1 MSETMTQLD
10 PILEIANFTRMTGSF
25 FAKDLNALSDE
36 AYLEKK
42 AETCRTMQD
51 IVAECVTINQYMVA
65 ELNGETFPEF
75 GEATAANMEAVK
87 TRAAGMEL
95 IASTANALADATL
108 ANRDKMG
115 NMTMAPWKEE
125 ITLFMMLTITAAHM
139 MYHDGQVTYLQQ
151 LCGDDKMHWFD
162 EA

>member
-1 MSETMTQLD
+1 MTQLD

-108 ANRDKMG
+108 TNRDKMG

-125 ITLFMMLTITAAHM
+125 ITLFMMLTITAANM

-151 LCGDDKMHWFD
+151 LGGDDKMHWFD

>member
-10 PILEIANFTRMTGSF
+10 PILEIATFTRMTGSF
-25 FAKDLNALSDE
+25 FAKDLKALTEE
-36 AYLEKK
+36 AYLTPREEK
-42 AETCRTMQD
+42 CRTMQD
-51 IVAECVTINQYMVA
+51 VVAECITINQYMIA
-65 ELNGETFPEF
+65 QLQGDTFPEF

>member
-25 FAKDLNALSDE
+25 FAKDLNALSDD
-36 AYLEKK
+36 AYIEKK

-108 ANRDKMG
+108 TNRDKMG